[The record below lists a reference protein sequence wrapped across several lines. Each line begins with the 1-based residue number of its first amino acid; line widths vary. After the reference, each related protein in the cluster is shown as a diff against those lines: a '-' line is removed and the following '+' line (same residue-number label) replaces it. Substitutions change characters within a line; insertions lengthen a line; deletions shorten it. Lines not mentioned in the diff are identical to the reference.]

1 MIIVLLSA
9 AALFVFGFA
18 NAQGDPATG
27 AAQGGGGDLGGWTKG
42 DVFMSGSVGYRGE
55 STGDAKFNEFEV
67 MPRVGFFV
75 SDNIAIGGM
84 IGYQGTTNE
93 TIIDVITEETA
104 EVKDNMLTI
113 GAFGRWYATP
123 ANQFSFFAELGLNYN
138 TMNSETEGIDEEI
151 KANGFEFAL
160 TPGVNYFISPN
171 FALEASIGVLSYET
185 SKPDFEGAESTDTF
199 SLGVNLSQINFG
211 LVYKF

>member
-1 MIIVLLSA
+1 MKKVLLSA
-9 AALFVFGFA
+9 VALFAFGFA
-18 NAQGDPATG
+18 HAQGAPASG
-27 AAQGGGGDLGGWTKG
+27 AAQGGGGDLGGWAKG

-55 STGDAKFNEFEV
+55 STGDFKFNSFNIS
-67 MPRVGFFV
+67 PRVGFFV

-84 IGYQGTTNE
+84 IGYTATTNDE
-93 TIIDVITEETA
+93 FDEVLLDVA
-104 EVKDNMLTI
+104 EVKTNMLTI

-123 ANQFSFFAELGLNYN
+123 ANQFSFFAELGFNYN
-138 TMNSETEGIDEEI
+138 TLNSETEGIDEEI
-151 KANGFEFAL
+151 KANGFEFAV

-199 SLGVNLSQINFG
+199 SLGVNLSQINLG

>member
-1 MIIVLLSA
+1 
-9 AALFVFGFA
+9 
-18 NAQGDPATG
+18 
-27 AAQGGGGDLGGWTKG
+27 
-42 DVFMSGSVGYRGE
+42 
-55 STGDAKFNEFEV
+55 

-84 IGYQGTTNE
+84 LGYNGTTSDE
-93 TIIDVITEETA
+93 FVDVLDAEA
-104 EVKDNMLTI
+104 EVKTNMLTI

-138 TMNSETEGIDEEI
+138 TQNMEVEGIDEDI
-151 KANGFEFAL
+151 KANGFEVAL

-185 SKPDFEGAESTDTF
+185 SKPDFDGAESTDSF
-199 SLGVNLSQINFG
+199 AIGVNLSQINFG
-211 LVYKF
+211 IVYKF